1 MKMTIEKVHGWL
13 VVDKPLGVTSARAI
27 NAVKRLFPKQKI
39 GHAGTLDPLASGV
52 LPLAIGEATK
62 VMPYVVDW
70 GKTYTFT
77 VTWGEERTT
86 DDREGEVTAQ
96 SDLRPTKEEIEAILS
111 SYQGD
116 IFQVPPA
123 YSAIKIEGQR
133 AYARARRGEQ
143 VEMKSRPV
151 FVKSLTLESFSANEA
166 SFKMECGKGTY
177 VRSIARDLGRDH
189 QVFRVCISL
198 EARSGR

>member
-77 VTWGEERTT
+77 VTWGEE
-86 DDREGEVTAQ
+86 
-96 SDLRPTKEEIEAILS
+96 LS
-111 SYQGD
+111 L
-116 IFQVPPA
+116 IH
-123 YSAIKIEGQR
+123 I
-133 AYARARRGEQ
+133 
-143 VEMKSRPV
+143 
-151 FVKSLTLESFSANEA
+151 
-166 SFKMECGKGTY
+166 
-177 VRSIARDLGRDH
+177 
-189 QVFRVCISL
+189 
-198 EARSGR
+198 